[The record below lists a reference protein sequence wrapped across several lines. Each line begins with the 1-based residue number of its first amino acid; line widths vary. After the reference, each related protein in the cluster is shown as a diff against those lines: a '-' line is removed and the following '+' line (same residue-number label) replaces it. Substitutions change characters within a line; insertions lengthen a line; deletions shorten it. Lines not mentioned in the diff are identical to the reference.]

1 MDMSQSAKNIHNFI
15 RGLDSS
21 PGAFKRSSTS
31 SPKHPYHHHH
41 KQNQLHPR
49 PRFLSRCLQTAPTS
63 TLKPF
68 WQNILTIII
77 TSINILITNN
87 IYHTQVPGQTSTVS
101 QPSSSTVVSGT
112 GSLNQVTQI
121 YFLCKHLKRIIRSQ
135 RLLLFGF
142 QTFRLMKCVCQEW
155 RWRSRGPPDLEWSPR
170 MGS

>member
-1 MDMSQSAKNIHNFI
+1 MDQSQYVQNTINNHPLHPPKSVTGMMASNNQVCRVDMSQSAKNIHNFI

-87 IYHTQVPGQTSTVS
+87 IYHTQVPGQTSTGS
-101 QPSSSTVVSGT
+101 QPSFSTVVSGM
-112 GSLNQVTQI
+112 GSLNQVNQI
-121 YFLCKHLKRIIRSQ
+121 WKLVSISFAN
-135 RLLLFGF
+135 
-142 QTFRLMKCVCQEW
+142 T
-155 RWRSRGPPDLEWSPR
+155 
-170 MGS
+170 